1 MIPGR
6 MQTILVTFH
15 GVLMDETGLELNKN
29 VIAKRENLRRLP
41 RGEEEFRLVRA
52 GNERPQGDSLFHHR
66 VRETQFGK

>member
-29 VIAKRENLRRLP
+29 VIAKRENPRRLP
-41 RGEEEFRLVRA
+41 RGEKEFRLVWA
-52 GNERPQGDSLFHHR
+52 GNERP
-66 VRETQFGK
+66 